1 MSPMPP
7 PRTPIAVRALRVV
20 CGGRR
25 SGQLVHNWRTPPWWW
40 TPPWFRDN
48 HVVRRNK
55 IADKNPAFWF
65 PQSLTLYLDH
75 SILYPGPAAL
85 SYKRNKNRQRYGGSS
100 PIAIEKNRY
109 TIIGFSGEI
118 DLDLVS
124 ERVAASSYFLA
135 RNFLFHQSLL
145 RPQRFV

>member
-1 MSPMPP
+1 MNLNF
-7 PRTPIAVRALRVV
+7 TLALLLEY
-20 CGGRR
+20 
-25 SGQLVHNWRTPPWWW
+25 S
-40 TPPWFRDN
+40 
-48 HVVRRNK
+48 
-55 IADKNPAFWF
+55 
-65 PQSLTLYLDH
+65 QSL
-75 SILYPGPAAL
+75 SG
-85 SYKRNKNRQRYGGSS
+85 RNKNRQRYGGSS
-100 PIAIEKNRY
+100 PIEKNRY